1 MARPT
6 RTHGG
11 NSVAPRRARPG
22 ARELPVFDVG
32 EIEAA
37 LEAMQ
42 AFARAEAQEVE
53 NTQTARL
60 IRLLA
65 FLDTN
70 EPAAL
75 GDAVC
80 LVARREALTWKANSS
95 PVGALVQIVYR
106 GIAAKRRGE
115 LETLCVLFEDV
126 DPREAAAIIRREGGV
141 DPIMRRTR
149 EQRDSLR
156 REGLR
161 SSPRQAVPQPAPV
174 ARRGEPTPTAPPAA
188 RRGTDSAGRP
198 RPSRRGRRCGD

>member
-6 RTHGG
+6 RRHGG

-22 ARELPVFDVG
+22 ARELPTFDVG

-37 LEAMQ
+37 LEATQ
-42 AFARAEAQEVE
+42 AFARAEAQAVE

-75 GDAVC
+75 GDAVA
-80 LVARREALTWKANSS
+80 LVARRQALTWKTNSS

-115 LETLCVLFEDV
+115 LETLCVLFEDI

-141 DPIMRRTR
+141 DPIMRRTPERR
-149 EQRDSLR
+149 EHLR
-156 REGLR
+156 RQGLQGSAR
-161 SSPRQAVPQPAPV
+161 RAVPRPA
-174 ARRGEPTPTAPPAA
+174 
-188 RRGTDSAGRP
+188 
-198 RPSRRGRRCGD
+198 GRRCSR